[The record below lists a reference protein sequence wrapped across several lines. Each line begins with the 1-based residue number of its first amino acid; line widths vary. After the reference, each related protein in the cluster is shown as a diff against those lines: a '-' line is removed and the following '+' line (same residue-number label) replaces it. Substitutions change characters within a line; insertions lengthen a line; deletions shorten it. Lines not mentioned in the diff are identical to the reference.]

1 MEIVGVTSKKEKNFS
16 IRFEFL
22 ESEKE
27 DNVTWILEVRQTMLK
42 DKENMLNVIVIDRI
56 PHWWVQ
62 FQMCFLH
69 HMHYFIGNMSQRM
82 WELDLRTMKWPKIK
96 GEDEKIV
103 KDSVIL

>member
-1 MEIVGVTSKKEKNFS
+1 MLQLLEIVGVTSTKKNFS

-56 PHWWVQ
+56 PH
-62 FQMCFLH
+62 
-69 HMHYFIGNMSQRM
+69 
-82 WELDLRTMKWPKIK
+82 
-96 GEDEKIV
+96 
-103 KDSVIL
+103 